1 VWCVFDQV
9 CVCVCAFVHALWG
22 GRGGASIGLLRHEE
36 LSVLPYKDMRTLQE
50 TQEEAVKS
58 DNTRR
63 PARLD

>member
-1 VWCVFDQV
+1 MRVCFCACVV
-9 CVCVCAFVHALWG
+9 G

-63 PARLD
+63 PDRLD